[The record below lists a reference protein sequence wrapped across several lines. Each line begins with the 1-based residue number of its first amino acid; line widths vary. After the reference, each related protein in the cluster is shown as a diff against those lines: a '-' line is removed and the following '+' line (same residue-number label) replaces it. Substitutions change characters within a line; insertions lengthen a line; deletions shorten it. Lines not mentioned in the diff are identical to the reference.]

1 MTEKCYK
8 ITLDR
13 LTSSDAFFDAS
24 AEELRVL
31 LVIFSFGGRAVSRE
45 SVSALAGVSEARAA
59 SALSLWESAGI
70 IAECASLT
78 DEFET
83 SPLGTGLA
91 EEKSTAVAKS
101 IRNSHLAEA
110 IAEVLDSKKGFD
122 IEVVYVADKTV
133 LAEYFV
139 ICSGNTS
146 THIKSLVDETEYKIG
161 QRDLMPYHVEGK
173 DNNSWIVMDYSNV
186 IVHVFTREAREFYN
200 LEKLYEN

>member
-1 MTEKCYK
+1 MSELIEMTMP
-8 ITLDR
+8 TLPS
-13 LTSSDAFFDAS
+13 LENADAK
-24 AEELRVL
+24 E
-31 LVIFSFGGRAVSRE
+31 
-45 SVSALAGVSEARAA
+45 
-59 SALSLWESAGI
+59 
-70 IAECASLT
+70 
-78 DEFET
+78 
-83 SPLGTGLA
+83 
-91 EEKSTAVAKS
+91 
-101 IRNSHLAEA
+101 LAEA

-173 DNNSWIVMDYSNV
+173 DINSWIVMDYSNV